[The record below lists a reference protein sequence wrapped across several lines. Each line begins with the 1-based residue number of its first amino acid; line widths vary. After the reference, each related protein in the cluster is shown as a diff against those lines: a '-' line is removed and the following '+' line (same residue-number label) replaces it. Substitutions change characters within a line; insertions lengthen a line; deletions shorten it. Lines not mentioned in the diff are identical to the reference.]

1 MGSRRV
7 NCLHLCSC
15 GWLSARLRWSI
26 SGLGHDSTVPIQ
38 ECWLEIQTYT
48 PERKFLCVVCE
59 ISHHLIFFSDIPPFS
74 MKIAVYGRAGRGG
87 RRAQGRW
94 GRRGGCIPHSQIP
107 CTSVLAAP
115 SSMKEAAVGDGT
127 EGVGCTQQNWENWKK
142 FCFRSS
148 LPIVTQQ

>member
-15 GWLSARLRWSI
+15 GWLSAHLRWSI

-94 GRRGGCIPHSQIP
+94 GRRGGVH
-107 CTSVLAAP
+107 TSFPNPLHLCP
-115 SSMKEAAVGDGT
+115 SSTIQYERSCSGGWDWRCWMHSAKLRELKEV
-127 EGVGCTQQNWENWKK
+127 
-142 FCFRSS
+142 
-148 LPIVTQQ
+148 LL